1 MVLLNVNLTSK
12 SRSKKHGWYG
22 MIEDRTGWKYES
34 LPVTCWHV
42 PLWKYYSVGM
52 IIPNIWKNEIHV
64 PNHQPD
70 EMHRKL
76 CCYDVKRGSINQ
88 NMTKK
93 YDLSPS
99 WASYSYMV
107 QCSVLLDLPWYGSP
121 RPIPRSIHCPY
132 QDHPQGCLLLIYP

>member
-1 MVLLNVNLTSK
+1 
-12 SRSKKHGWYG
+12 
-22 MIEDRTGWKYES
+22 MIEDTTGWKYES

-52 IIPNIWKNEIHV
+52 IIPNIWKNKIHV

-93 YDLSPS
+93 YDLSTSDAKSMPT
-99 WASYSYMV
+99 
-107 QCSVLLDLPWYGSP
+107 CGPDLPETYMSVE
-121 RPIPRSIHCPY
+121 
-132 QDHPQGCLLLIYP
+132 LIMAFVGIQPFFIKLHIFIYI